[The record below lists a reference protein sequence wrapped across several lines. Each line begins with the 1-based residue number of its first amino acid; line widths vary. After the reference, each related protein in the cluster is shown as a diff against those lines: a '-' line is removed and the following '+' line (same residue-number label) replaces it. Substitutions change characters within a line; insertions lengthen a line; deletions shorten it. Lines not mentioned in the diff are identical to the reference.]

1 MAKNTTQGKDPEI
14 KETPQNTP
22 DTENQGTT
30 PEAETP
36 KGKGESKPKGKG
48 ESKPKGKGESKP
60 KGKVYKFVSDNKFL
74 TCSSVGVQ
82 FINGKAE
89 TSSLEVAKVLA
100 TLSGVTLVED

>member
-14 KETPQNTP
+14 TETPQNTP
-22 DTENQGTT
+22 DTENQEAT
-30 PEAETP
+30 PKEETP
-36 KGKGESKPKGKG
+36 KAETA
-48 ESKPKGKGESKP
+48 

>member
-1 MAKNTTQGKDPEI
+1 MAKNTTQGKDLEI
-14 KETPQNTP
+14 TETPQNTP
-22 DTENQGTT
+22 DTENQGAT
-30 PEAETP
+30 PKAET
-36 KGKGESKPKGKG
+36 
-48 ESKPKGKGESKP
+48 P

-100 TLSGVTLVED
+100 TLSGVTMVED

>member
-1 MAKNTTQGKDPEI
+1 MAKTTTQGKDPEI
-14 KETPQNTP
+14 TETAQNTP
-22 DTENQGTT
+22 DTENQG
-30 PEAETP
+30 ATP
-36 KGKGESKPKGKG
+36 KDET
-48 ESKPKGKGESKP
+48 P

>member
-14 KETPQNTP
+14 TETPQNTP
-22 DTENQGTT
+22 DTENQEAT
-30 PEAETP
+30 PKEETP
-36 KGKGESKPKGKG
+36 KAETA
-48 ESKPKGKGESKP
+48 KGKGESKP

-74 TCSSVGVQ
+74 TCISVGVQ

>member
-14 KETPQNTP
+14 TETPQNTP
-22 DTENQGTT
+22 DTENQGAT
-30 PEAETP
+30 PKEETP
-36 KGKGESKPKGKG
+36 KAET
-48 ESKPKGKGESKP
+48 P
-60 KGKVYKFVSDNKFL
+60 KGKVYKFVSENKYL

>member
-14 KETPQNTP
+14 TETAQNTP
-22 DTENQGTT
+22 DTENQGAT
-30 PEAETP
+30 PKAET
-36 KGKGESKPKGKG
+36 
-48 ESKPKGKGESKP
+48 P

>member
-14 KETPQNTP
+14 TETPQNTP
-22 DTENQGTT
+22 DTENQGST
-30 PEAETP
+30 PKEETPKAETP
-36 KGKGESKPKGKG
+36 SKGK
-48 ESKPKGKGESKP
+48 SKP

>member
-14 KETPQNTP
+14 TETAQNTP
-22 DTENQGTT
+22 DTENQGST
-30 PEAETP
+30 PKEETPKAETP
-36 KGKGESKPKGKG
+36 KGK
-48 ESKPKGKGESKP
+48 
-60 KGKVYKFVSDNKFL
+60 VYKVVSENKYL

>member
-14 KETPQNTP
+14 TETPQNTP
-22 DTENQGTT
+22 DTENQGAT
-30 PEAETP
+30 PEAEP
-36 KGKGESKPKGKG
+36 PKGKG

-89 TSSLEVAKVLA
+89 TYSLEVAKVLA

>member
-1 MAKNTTQGKDPEI
+1 MAQNTTQGKDPEI
-14 KETPQNTP
+14 TETPQNTP
-22 DTENQGTT
+22 DTENRGTT
-30 PEAETP
+30 PEEKTP
-36 KGKGESKPKGKG
+36 EAGTTKGKGER
-48 ESKPKGKGESKP
+48 KP

-100 TLSGVTLVED
+100 TLSGVTMVED

>member
-14 KETPQNTP
+14 TETPQNTP
-22 DTENQGTT
+22 DTENQGAT
-30 PEAETP
+30 PEAEP
-36 KGKGESKPKGKG
+36 PKGKG

-60 KGKVYKFVSDNKFL
+60 KGKVYKFISDNKFL

>member
-14 KETPQNTP
+14 TETPQNTP
-22 DTENQGTT
+22 DTENQEAT
-30 PEAETP
+30 PKEETP
-36 KGKGESKPKGKG
+36 KEETPKA
-48 ESKPKGKGESKP
+48 ETAKGKGESKP

>member
-14 KETPQNTP
+14 TETPQNTP
-22 DTENQGTT
+22 DTKNQGAT
-30 PEAETP
+30 PGAEP
-36 KGKGESKPKGKG
+36 
-48 ESKPKGKGESKP
+48 P

>member
-14 KETPQNTP
+14 TETAQNTP
-22 DTENQGTT
+22 DTENQGAT
-30 PEAETP
+30 PEAET
-36 KGKGESKPKGKG
+36 
-48 ESKPKGKGESKP
+48 P

>member
-1 MAKNTTQGKDPEI
+1 MAKTTTQGKDPEI
-14 KETPQNTP
+14 TETAQNTP
-22 DTENQGTT
+22 DTENQGAT
-30 PEAETP
+30 PKEETP
-36 KGKGESKPKGKG
+36 KAET
-48 ESKPKGKGESKP
+48 P

>member
-1 MAKNTTQGKDPEI
+1 M
-14 KETPQNTP
+14 
-22 DTENQGTT
+22 
-30 PEAETP
+30 
-36 KGKGESKPKGKG
+36 
-48 ESKPKGKGESKP
+48 
-60 KGKVYKFVSDNKFL
+60 YKFVSANKFL

>member
-14 KETPQNTP
+14 TETAQNTP
-22 DTENQGTT
+22 DTENQGST
-30 PEAETP
+30 PKEETP
-36 KGKGESKPKGKG
+36 KAET
-48 ESKPKGKGESKP
+48 P
-60 KGKVYKFVSDNKFL
+60 KGKVYKFVSENKYL

>member
-14 KETPQNTP
+14 TETAQNTP
-22 DTENQGTT
+22 DTENQGAT
-30 PEAETP
+30 PKEETP
-36 KGKGESKPKGKG
+36 KAETA
-48 ESKPKGKGESKP
+48 KGKGESKP
-60 KGKVYKFVSDNKFL
+60 KGKVYKFVSDNNFL

>member
-14 KETPQNTP
+14 TETAQNTP
-22 DTENQGTT
+22 DTKNQGAT
-30 PEAETP
+30 PKEETP
-36 KGKGESKPKGKG
+36 KAET
-48 ESKPKGKGESKP
+48 P

>member
-14 KETPQNTP
+14 TETPQNTP
-22 DTENQGTT
+22 DTENQEAT
-30 PEAETP
+30 PEAETA
-36 KGKGESKPKGKG
+36 
-48 ESKPKGKGESKP
+48 KGKGESKP

>member
-1 MAKNTTQGKDPEI
+1 MAKTTTQGKDPEI
-14 KETPQNTP
+14 TETAQNTP
-22 DTENQGTT
+22 DTENQGVT
-30 PEAETP
+30 PKEETP
-36 KGKGESKPKGKG
+36 KAET
-48 ESKPKGKGESKP
+48 P

>member
-14 KETPQNTP
+14 TKTPQNTP
-22 DTENQGTT
+22 DTENQGAT
-30 PEAETP
+30 PKEETP
-36 KGKGESKPKGKG
+36 KAET
-48 ESKPKGKGESKP
+48 P
-60 KGKVYKFVSDNKFL
+60 KGKVYKFVSENKYL

>member
-1 MAKNTTQGKDPEI
+1 MAKTTTQGKDPEI
-14 KETPQNTP
+14 TETAQNTP
-22 DTENQGTT
+22 DTENQGAT
-30 PEAETP
+30 PKEETP
-36 KGKGESKPKGKG
+36 KEETPKA
-48 ESKPKGKGESKP
+48 ETP

>member
-14 KETPQNTP
+14 TETAQNTP
-22 DTENQGTT
+22 DTENQGAT
-30 PEAETP
+30 PKEETP
-36 KGKGESKPKGKG
+36 KAET
-48 ESKPKGKGESKP
+48 P
-60 KGKVYKFVSDNKFL
+60 KGKVYKFVSDNNFL

>member
-14 KETPQNTP
+14 TETPQNTP
-22 DTENQGTT
+22 DTENQGAT
-30 PEAETP
+30 PEAEP
-36 KGKGESKPKGKG
+36 
-48 ESKPKGKGESKP
+48 P

>member
-14 KETPQNTP
+14 TETPQNTP
-22 DTENQGTT
+22 DTKNQGAT
-30 PEAETP
+30 PKEETP
-36 KGKGESKPKGKG
+36 KAET
-48 ESKPKGKGESKP
+48 P

-89 TSSLEVAKVLA
+89 TPSLEVAKVLA

>member
-14 KETPQNTP
+14 TETPQNTP
-22 DTENQGTT
+22 
-30 PEAETP
+30 EAETA
-36 KGKGESKPKGKG
+36 
-48 ESKPKGKGESKP
+48 KGKGESKP

>member
-1 MAKNTTQGKDPEI
+1 MAKTTTQGKDPEI
-14 KETPQNTP
+14 TETAQNTP
-22 DTENQGTT
+22 DTENQWAT
-30 PEAETP
+30 PKEETPKAETP
-36 KGKGESKPKGKG
+36 KGK
-48 ESKPKGKGESKP
+48 
-60 KGKVYKFVSDNKFL
+60 VYTFVSDNKFL

>member
-14 KETPQNTP
+14 TETAQNTP
-22 DTENQGTT
+22 DTENQGAT
-30 PEAETP
+30 PKEETP
-36 KGKGESKPKGKG
+36 KAET
-48 ESKPKGKGESKP
+48 P
-60 KGKVYKFVSDNKFL
+60 KGKVYKFISDNKFL

>member
-14 KETPQNTP
+14 TETAQNTP
-22 DTENQGTT
+22 DTENQGAT
-30 PEAETP
+30 PEAKTP
-36 KGKGESKPKGKG
+36 KAET
-48 ESKPKGKGESKP
+48 P

-89 TSSLEVAKVLA
+89 TSILEVAKVLA
-100 TLSGVTLVED
+100 TLSGITLVED

>member
-14 KETPQNTP
+14 TETAQNTP
-22 DTENQGTT
+22 DTENQGAT
-30 PEAETP
+30 PKEETP
-36 KGKGESKPKGKG
+36 KAET
-48 ESKPKGKGESKP
+48 P

>member
-14 KETPQNTP
+14 TETPKTTP
-22 DTENQGTT
+22 DTENQGAT
-30 PEAETP
+30 PKEETP
-36 KGKGESKPKGKG
+36 KAET
-48 ESKPKGKGESKP
+48 P

>member
-1 MAKNTTQGKDPEI
+1 MAKTTTQGKDPEI
-14 KETPQNTP
+14 TETAQNTP
-22 DTENQGTT
+22 DTENQGAT
-30 PEAETP
+30 PKEETP
-36 KGKGESKPKGKG
+36 KAET
-48 ESKPKGKGESKP
+48 P
-60 KGKVYKFVSDNKFL
+60 KGKVYKFVSDNKVL